1 MEILKVGLV
10 VAAGLGSTWMAR
22 EATEAL
28 FGVPRPQFLLQAEQP
43 QQRSSARDGGAQG
56 VQPAEASAV
65 PELSRE
71 EMEAELR
78 RAQEELGA
86 RAKDDELREFRPTR
100 PLPADLAIALPSDI

>member
-1 MEILKVGLV
+1 MEILKVALV

-28 FGVPRPQFLLQAEQP
+28 FGVPPPQFLLQAEQP
-43 QQRSSARDGGAQG
+43 QQRTSAQQGGEQG
-56 VQPAEASAV
+56 PQPAEAPAV

-86 RAKDDELREFRPTR
+86 RPKDDELREFRPTR
-100 PLPADLAIALPSDI
+100 PLPADLGIALPSDI

>member
-1 MEILKVGLV
+1 MEVFKVGMV
-10 VAAGLGSTWMAR
+10 IAAGLGSTWMAR

-43 QQRSSARDGGAQG
+43 DREPAAQDAAASGAQ
-56 VQPAEASAV
+56 PAAAPAV

-78 RAQEELGA
+78 RAQAELGA
-86 RAKDDELREFRPTR
+86 RPKDEELREFRPTR
-100 PLPADLAIALPSDI
+100 PLPADLGIALPSDI